1 MPGGKQPLPSWEEQL
16 RKLQPDVIRSNLVRA
31 GLFLA
36 AWELLKSEV
45 QVKVKEFFWQGFD
58 QTGPKYS
65 PSYQTEVVARHKS
78 LFEASLLWLVDES
91 ALSEEQ
97 AARVRRLRD
106 HRNEVAHELP
116 KMLLEP
122 GRDVGI
128 ALIREMREL
137 IGALGRFWG
146 RIEIDIDPNLAG
158 KGIADADIQSGI
170 LLLMNHLVSAIE
182 ATAETE
188 SAAI

>member
-1 MPGGKQPLPSWEEQL
+1 MRPAASPLPSLEEQL
-16 RKLQPDVIRSNLVRA
+16 RKLQPDVIRSNLVKA

-36 AWELLKSEV
+36 AWELLKAEI
-45 QVKVKEFFWQGFD
+45 QTKVREFFWQGFD

-78 LFEASLLWLVDES
+78 LFEASLVWLVAGND
-91 ALSEEQ
+91 LSEDQ
-97 AARVRRLRD
+97 TPRVRLLRD

-122 GRDVGI
+122 GRDVDI

-137 IGALGRFWG
+137 IRTLGRFWG
-146 RIEIDIDPNLAG
+146 RIEIDIDPDLAG
-158 KGIADADIQSGI
+158 KQIADSDIQSGI
-170 LLLMNHLVSAIE
+170 LLLMNHLVEAIE
-182 ATAETE
+182 ATAETD
-188 SAAI
+188 SAGV